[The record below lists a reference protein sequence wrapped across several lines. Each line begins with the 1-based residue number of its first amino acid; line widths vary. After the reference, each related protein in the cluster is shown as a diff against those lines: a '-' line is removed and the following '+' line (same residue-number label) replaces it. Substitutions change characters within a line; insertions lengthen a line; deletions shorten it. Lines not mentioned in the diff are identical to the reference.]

1 MSRFSDYAVVYD
13 ITDDRERNRIA
24 RLLKSYGFRVQ
35 KSVFECRL
43 TKGDKE
49 KLIRDLKNLNC
60 KTGSIKIYRLEFS
73 WKPCIIGKK
82 TGQSPDDDTVYF
94 V

>member
-1 MSRFSDYAVVYD
+1 MKNVSDYAVAYD
-13 ITDDRERNRIA
+13 ITDDKEREKIA
-24 RLLKSYGFRVQ
+24 RLLKNYGFRVQ

-43 TKGDKE
+43 TRKDKQR
-49 KLIRDLKNLNC
+49 LIDELEGLNI

-73 WKPCIIGKK
+73 WKPRIIGK
-82 TGQSPDDDTVYF
+82 GGSPSPDDDTVYF

>member
-1 MSRFSDYAVVYD
+1 M
-13 ITDDRERNRIA
+13 IKKEKERDRIA
-24 RLLKSYGFRVQ
+24 RLLKNYGFRVQ

-43 TKGDKE
+43 TRKDKR
-49 KLIRDLKNLNC
+49 KLIDDLEALEI

-73 WKPCIIGKK
+73 WKPRIIGK
-82 TGQSPDDDTVYF
+82 GGSQSPDDDTVYF